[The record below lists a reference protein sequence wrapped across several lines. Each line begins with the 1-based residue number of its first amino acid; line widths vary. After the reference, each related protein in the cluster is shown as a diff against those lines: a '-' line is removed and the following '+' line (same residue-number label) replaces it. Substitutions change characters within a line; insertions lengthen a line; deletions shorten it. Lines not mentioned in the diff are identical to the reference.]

1 MMKALGNKVVL
12 SAVLL
17 AALLSLLLA
26 VALRNG
32 YEALLLLADLAHLEL
47 PLPDNRPGHTQRE
60 LRWQDGTKEYRADL
74 YLPNG
79 GPRAGLVL
87 VPGAAK
93 DGFRDPRLVEFAV
106 ALVRSSFV
114 VLVPDIRSLR
124 ELRLEPENARDISAA
139 VAVLRR
145 ENHLGP
151 GQSIGVGAFSV
162 AAGPAVLAALDPDYG
177 SQISFLLLVGGYYD
191 LERTLA
197 YFTTGWFRSD
207 DQLLYREPDAYGK
220 WVYLLGNAA
229 QMESTADREAL
240 VMMARRKLDS
250 PLAPVDDLLPA
261 LGPEARA
268 VYDFVENT
276 EHSRATALM
285 RRLPGVVRQD
295 IQDLNLANYDLA
307 RISARFILVHGVDD
321 NIIPYSESI
330 ALADALPPGQASLY
344 LLKGLKH
351 VDRDFESLDAWRM
364 WRALRELLAQR
375 D

>member
-1 MMKALGNKVVL
+1 
-12 SAVLL
+12 
-17 AALLSLLLA
+17 
-26 VALRNG
+26 
-32 YEALLLLADLAHLEL
+32 
-47 PLPDNRPGHTQRE
+47 
-60 LRWQDGTKEYRADL
+60 
-74 YLPNG
+74 
-79 GPRAGLVL
+79 
-87 VPGAAK
+87 
-93 DGFRDPRLVEFAV
+93 
-106 ALVRSSFV
+106 
-114 VLVPDIRSLR
+114 
-124 ELRLEPENARDISAA
+124 
-139 VAVLRR
+139 
-145 ENHLGP
+145 
-151 GQSIGVGAFSV
+151 
-162 AAGPAVLAALDPDYG
+162 
-177 SQISFLLLVGGYYD
+177 
-191 LERTLA
+191 
-197 YFTTGWFRSD
+197 
-207 DQLLYREPDAYGK
+207 
-220 WVYLLGNAA
+220 
-229 QMESTADREAL
+229 
-240 VMMARRKLDS
+240 MARRKLDS